1 MRFFTPLHRDNPFVF
16 AYRWRIFRKG
26 GMPICGMSSSLFAT
40 TAEDLLAVGN
50 PSWDNLCEN
59 ITAKLRCFH
68 VPPNTLM
75 KRFPRRVADRSESL
89 LVSATAAIRCGIAR
103 DWSSVIYLSGNS
115 GNRCLWATNHKTGPG
130 ARLFILDDR
139 RKKLYSPRCWRW
151 FFWLLKAKAYLTRS
165 PFIPTVPRL
174 RDEVA
179 EESARR
185 RERMRFSKPSLI

>member
-1 MRFFTPLHRDNPFVF
+1 V
-16 AYRWRIFRKG
+16 
-26 GMPICGMSSSLFAT
+26 PICEMSSSLFAT

-75 KRFPRRVADRSESL
+75 KRFPRRVADRSEGL
-89 LVSATAAIRCGIAR
+89 LVSATPALR
-103 DWSSVIYLSGNS
+103 DRSGLIERVIYLSGNS

-139 RKKLYSPRCWRW
+139 RKKLYSPEI
-151 FFWLLKAKAYLTRS
+151 LTMI
-165 PFIPTVPRL
+165 F
-174 RDEVA
+174 
-179 EESARR
+179 
-185 RERMRFSKPSLI
+185 LIAQS